1 MNIKE
6 QEIIEKFISE
16 ASTAD
21 YAKLSTK
28 ELKDLLS
35 IFKNVGRSAA
45 KPILRSISAELNS
58 RLKENSEE
66 LEEAKTV
73 PFKKLEQAWT
83 RTNGDKAKQ
92 AKLIKKHDLK
102 KLISTVRPGEIKLGI
117 KNKLLG
123 TTKAATAVGLDLDDE
138 LIFITNNPLKIIYP
152 KKSTRRPEGEEIKES
167 TVVKD
172 VKTLRLEKVVSLT
185 IKEDCEDIIESFISE
200 SNLEVNSTPA
210 QIRTAYK
217 TYSLSES
224 AANLRKLKTSNKL
237 SSAEHEKFSKLKAFN
252 DKDWK
257 WNSKEGLY
265 HRVNEETE
273 LEEASAS
280 DIKNVLAAAK
290 KAGGSVK
297 GNQIDFGMGAV
308 IDVSIEK
315 GKIKLDA
322 GLSNGVEYFKNAKDA
337 IMAFESVELEEA
349 FSRLPGNVINNEL
362 YTVEKDLK
370 AFVSSQRNGNDV
382 NEKQLNSII
391 KNLQS
396 IKKEIKKFNKPED
409 VPVKYKYKE
418 STDLE
423 EAKIPSSNI
432 SKFSSPQAAK
442 RAASKQK
449 YKTQIFMGDDGTF
462 WVPSTHK
469 EAGQLKKDG
478 YEVYESA
485 DLEEAIKVKTHR
497 GMYSMKKGEESLRNW
512 VDGIVIMSDAVKKNQ
527 RKTVAQNIVK
537 AIETGKIKN
546 ADLTQDLGTLIGV
559 KGPSG
564 MEAPD
569 NVVKAKLKDLGL
581 NEAKND
587 TQKDIESLKKMIK
600 NPDPKRV
607 KSYGGTKYVDMLK
620 SKLAKLQE
628 STDLEEAIESKQK
641 VLKAMIRSG
650 SNPKEA
656 ESLLKKHFSY
666 VEKTY
671 SGATPAKKAEIIVTL
686 AATAS

>member
-66 LEEAKTV
+66 LEEAKVV

-102 KLISTVRPGEIKLGI
+102 KLISSVRPGEIKLGI

-172 VKTLRLEKVVSLT
+172 VKTLRFEKIVSLT

-200 SNLEVNSTPA
+200 SNLEVDSTPA

-224 AANLRKLKTSNKL
+224 AANLRKLK
-237 SSAEHEKFSKLKAFN
+237 
-252 DKDWK
+252 
-257 WNSKEGLY
+257 
-265 HRVNEETE
+265 
-273 LEEASAS
+273 EASAS
-280 DIKNVLAAAK
+280 DIKKVLAAAK
-290 KAGGSVK
+290 KAGGTVK

-349 FSRLPGNVINNEL
+349 VKWW
-362 YTVEKDLK
+362 TVTITKKTGKLFKGQTVDVK
-370 AFVSSQRNGNDV
+370 AS
-382 NEKQLNSII
+382 NSA
-391 KNLQS
+391 QA
-396 IKKEIKKFNKPED
+396 IKKGLKQMKADPMT
-409 VPVKYKYKE
+409 VPSDSVDAVLGE
-418 STDLE
+418 SVELE

-449 YKTQIFMGDDGTF
+449 YKTQIFMGDDGLF
-462 WVPSTHK
+462 WVPSTNK

-485 DLEEAIKVKTHR
+485 DLEEAIKVKTHK
-497 GMYSMKKGEESLRNW
+497 GMFSMKKGEESLRKW

-537 AIETGKIKN
+537 AIESGKIKN
-546 ADLTQDLGTLIGV
+546 ADLTQDLGALIGI
-559 KGPSG
+559 KSPKG
-564 MEAPD
+564 MEAPA
-569 NVVKAKLKDLGL
+569 NTVKAKLKDLGL

-628 STDLEEAIESKQK
+628 STELEEANNRLVAHSPAAAQRLIKKLKNKFSGYSWDQRIKGNEVIYPMEPHIIRFIKKQPE
-641 VLKAMIRSG
+641 V
-650 SNPKEA
+650 
-656 ESLLKKHFSY
+656 
-666 VEKTY
+666 
-671 SGATPAKKAEIIVTL
+671 ATI
-686 AATAS
+686 

>member
-66 LEEAKTV
+66 LEEAKVV

-102 KLISTVRPGEIKLGI
+102 KLISSVRPGEIKLGI

-172 VKTLRLEKVVSLT
+172 VKTLRFEKIVSLT

-200 SNLEVNSTPA
+200 SNLEVDSTPA

-224 AANLRKLKTSNKL
+224 AANLRKLK
-237 SSAEHEKFSKLKAFN
+237 
-252 DKDWK
+252 
-257 WNSKEGLY
+257 
-265 HRVNEETE
+265 
-273 LEEASAS
+273 EASAS
-280 DIKNVLAAAK
+280 DIKKVLAAAK
-290 KAGGSVK
+290 KAGGTVK
-297 GNQIDFGMGAV
+297 GNQIDFCMGAV

-349 FSRLPGNVINNEL
+349 VKWW
-362 YTVEKDLK
+362 TVTITKKTGKLFKGQTVDVK
-370 AFVSSQRNGNDV
+370 AS
-382 NEKQLNSII
+382 NSA
-391 KNLQS
+391 QA
-396 IKKEIKKFNKPED
+396 IKKGLKQMKADPMT
-409 VPVKYKYKE
+409 VPSDSVDAVLGE
-418 STDLE
+418 SVELE

-449 YKTQIFMGDDGTF
+449 YKTQIFMGDDGLF
-462 WVPSTHK
+462 WVPSTNK

-485 DLEEAIKVKTHR
+485 DLEEAIKVKTHK
-497 GMYSMKKGEESLRNW
+497 GMFSMKKGEESLRKW

-537 AIETGKIKN
+537 AIESGKIKN
-546 ADLTQDLGTLIGV
+546 ADLTQDLGALIGI
-559 KGPSG
+559 KSPKG
-564 MEAPD
+564 MEAPA
-569 NVVKAKLKDLGL
+569 NTVKAKLKDLGL

-628 STDLEEAIESKQK
+628 STELEEANNRLVAHSPAAAQRLIKKLKNKFSGYSWDQRIKGNEVIYPMEPHIIRFIKKQPE
-641 VLKAMIRSG
+641 V
-650 SNPKEA
+650 
-656 ESLLKKHFSY
+656 
-666 VEKTY
+666 
-671 SGATPAKKAEIIVTL
+671 ATI
-686 AATAS
+686 

>member
-66 LEEAKTV
+66 LEEAKVV

-102 KLISTVRPGEIKLGI
+102 KLISSVRPGEIKLGI

-172 VKTLRLEKVVSLT
+172 VKTLRFEKIVSLT

-200 SNLEVNSTPA
+200 SNLEVDSTPA

-224 AANLRKLKTSNKL
+224 AANLRKLK
-237 SSAEHEKFSKLKAFN
+237 
-252 DKDWK
+252 
-257 WNSKEGLY
+257 
-265 HRVNEETE
+265 
-273 LEEASAS
+273 EASAS
-280 DIKNVLAAAK
+280 DIKKVLAAAK
-290 KAGGSVK
+290 KAGGTVK

-349 FSRLPGNVINNEL
+349 VKWW
-362 YTVEKDLK
+362 TVTITKKTGKLFKGQTVDVK
-370 AFVSSQRNGNDV
+370 AS
-382 NEKQLNSII
+382 NSA
-391 KNLQS
+391 QA
-396 IKKEIKKFNKPED
+396 IKKGLKQMKADPMT
-409 VPVKYKYKE
+409 VPSDSVDAVLGE
-418 STDLE
+418 SVELE

-442 RAASKQK
+442 RAASKHK
-449 YKTQIFMGDDGTF
+449 YKTQIFMGDDGLF
-462 WVPSTHK
+462 WVPSTNK

-485 DLEEAIKVKTHR
+485 DLEEAIKVKTHK
-497 GMYSMKKGEESLRNW
+497 GMFSMKKGEESLRKW

-537 AIETGKIKN
+537 AIESGKINN
-546 ADLTQDLGTLIGV
+546 ADLTQDLGALIGI
-559 KGPSG
+559 KSPKG
-564 MEAPD
+564 MEAPA
-569 NVVKAKLKDLGL
+569 NTVKAKLKDLGL

-628 STDLEEAIESKQK
+628 STELEEANNRLVAHSPAAAQRLIKKLKNKFSGYSWDQRIKGNEVIYPMEPHIIRFIKKQPE
-641 VLKAMIRSG
+641 V
-650 SNPKEA
+650 
-656 ESLLKKHFSY
+656 
-666 VEKTY
+666 
-671 SGATPAKKAEIIVTL
+671 ATI
-686 AATAS
+686 

>member
-66 LEEAKTV
+66 LEEAKVV

-102 KLISTVRPGEIKLGI
+102 KLISSVRPGEIKLGI

-172 VKTLRLEKVVSLT
+172 VKTLRFEKIVSLT

-200 SNLEVNSTPA
+200 SNLEVDSTPA

-224 AANLRKLKTSNKL
+224 AANLRKLK
-237 SSAEHEKFSKLKAFN
+237 
-252 DKDWK
+252 
-257 WNSKEGLY
+257 
-265 HRVNEETE
+265 
-273 LEEASAS
+273 EASAS
-280 DIKNVLAAAK
+280 DIKKVLAAAK
-290 KAGGSVK
+290 KAGGTVK

-349 FSRLPGNVINNEL
+349 VKWW
-362 YTVEKDLK
+362 TVTITKKTGKLFKGQTVDVK
-370 AFVSSQRNGNDV
+370 AS
-382 NEKQLNSII
+382 NSA
-391 KNLQS
+391 QA
-396 IKKEIKKFNKPED
+396 IKKGLKQMKADPMT
-409 VPVKYKYKE
+409 VPSDSVDAVLGE
-418 STDLE
+418 SVELE

-449 YKTQIFMGDDGTF
+449 YKTQIFMGDDGLF
-462 WVPSTHK
+462 WVPSTNK

-485 DLEEAIKVKTHR
+485 DLEEAIKVKTHK
-497 GMYSMKKGEESLRNW
+497 GMFSMKKGEESLRKW
-512 VDGIVIMSDAVKKNQ
+512 VDGIVIMSDAVKKNK

-537 AIETGKIKN
+537 AIESGKIKN
-546 ADLTQDLGTLIGV
+546 ADLTQDLGALIGIKSP
-559 KGPSG
+559 KGI
-564 MEAPD
+564 EAPA
-569 NVVKAKLKDLGL
+569 NTVKAKLKDLGL

-628 STDLEEAIESKQK
+628 STELEEANNRLVAHSPAAAQRLIKKLKNKFSGYSWDQRIKGNEVIYPMEPHIIRFIKKQPE
-641 VLKAMIRSG
+641 V
-650 SNPKEA
+650 
-656 ESLLKKHFSY
+656 
-666 VEKTY
+666 
-671 SGATPAKKAEIIVTL
+671 ATI
-686 AATAS
+686 